1 MTQVLTAVGSMW
13 ESRIA
18 TTLEASREVQISRR
32 CADLADLL
40 AIAGAGLGEVALVS
54 SDLRGLDLSA
64 VDDLHRHGLHVV
76 GLTVSDSESEERWLR
91 SVGVDAVVPVRAGL
105 TELEAHLLARTP
117 GGLGDGAPSGS
128 EVGSR
133 AGHGAGADGGP
144 ADPFLADLAG
154 AGPTPARPGAGA
166 EEPTRPAPAPEGG
179 GRIIAVWGPTG
190 APGRTTVAVNLASE
204 IASAKTS
211 TLLVDLDTYGGS
223 VAQVLSVLD
232 EAPGVAAA
240 CRAAEQGGL
249 DVTGLARLSPQIAP
263 HLRVLTGIPKAER
276 WTELRAGSVERVLEL
291 ARVMVEVVVVDC
303 GFCLEDD
310 EELSYDTLAPRR
322 NAATLTALAMADE
335 LVAVGAADPVGL
347 QRLVRGLQEL
357 DTVSAPTPTVVV
369 NKVRAA
375 AVGPRPK
382 SSIADALSRFA
393 GVNEQSFIP
402 DDRDALDAALLTGR
416 TLEEAAPSSPAR
428 VAIAELAARLVGIP
442 TPTRRRGRRGTMD
455 S

>member
-1 MTQVLTAVGSMW
+1 
-13 ESRIA
+13 
-18 TTLEASREVQISRR
+18 
-32 CADLADLL
+32 
-40 AIAGAGLGEVALVS
+40 
-54 SDLRGLDLSA
+54 
-64 VDDLHRHGLHVV
+64 
-76 GLTVSDSESEERWLR
+76 
-91 SVGVDAVVPVRAGL
+91 
-105 TELEAHLLARTP
+105 
-117 GGLGDGAPSGS
+117 
-128 EVGSR
+128 
-133 AGHGAGADGGP
+133 
-144 ADPFLADLAG
+144 
-154 AGPTPARPGAGA
+154 
-166 EEPTRPAPAPEGG
+166 
-179 GRIIAVWGPTG
+179 
-190 APGRTTVAVNLASE
+190 VAVNLASE

>member
-1 MTQVLTAVGSMW
+1 MTQVLTAVGSLW

-18 TTLEASREVQISRR
+18 TMLEPSREVQISRR

-54 SDLRGLDLSA
+54 GDLRGLDLSA

-91 SVGVDAVVPVRAGL
+91 SVGVDAIVPVRAGL
-105 TELEAHLLARTP
+105 AEIEAQLLARTP
-117 GGLGDGAPSGS
+117 GG
-128 EVGSR
+128 
-133 AGHGAGADGGP
+133 AGATAAGGHHGGNDLW
-144 ADPFLADLAG
+144 ADAESAPTATPSVG
-154 AGPTPARPGAGA
+154 ATEPARP
-166 EEPTRPAPAPEGG
+166 TPAPEGG
-179 GRIIAVWGPTG
+179 GRIIAVWGPAG

-204 IASAKTS
+204 IAAARKS
-211 TLLVDLDTYGGS
+211 TLLVDLDTYGGA

-249 DVTGLARLSPQIAP
+249 DVTALARLSPQIAP
-263 HLRVLTGIPKAER
+263 DLRVLTGIPKAER
-276 WTELRAGSVERVLEL
+276 WTEMRAGSVERVLEL

-322 NAATLTALAMADE
+322 NAATLTALAMADD

-357 DTVSAPTPTVVV
+357 DTVTAPSPTVVV
-369 NKVRAA
+369 NKVRAS
-375 AVGPRPK
+375 AVGPRPR
-382 SSIADALSRFA
+382 SSIADALGRFA
-393 GVNEQSFIP
+393 GVSDQAFIP
-402 DDRDALDAALLTGR
+402 DDREALDAALLAGR

-428 VAIAELAARLVGIP
+428 TAIRELAMRLVGLP
-442 TPTRRRGRRGTMD
+442 SRPKRRGRRGTMD

>member
-144 ADPFLADLAG
+144 ADPFLADPSG
-154 AGPTPARPGAGA
+154 AGPTPARPGTGA
-166 EEPTRPAPAPEGG
+166 EEP
-179 GRIIAVWGPTG
+179 
-190 APGRTTVAVNLASE
+190 
-204 IASAKTS
+204 
-211 TLLVDLDTYGGS
+211 
-223 VAQVLSVLD
+223 
-232 EAPGVAAA
+232 
-240 CRAAEQGGL
+240 
-249 DVTGLARLSPQIAP
+249 
-263 HLRVLTGIPKAER
+263 
-276 WTELRAGSVERVLEL
+276 
-291 ARVMVEVVVVDC
+291 
-303 GFCLEDD
+303 
-310 EELSYDTLAPRR
+310 
-322 NAATLTALAMADE
+322 
-335 LVAVGAADPVGL
+335 
-347 QRLVRGLQEL
+347 
-357 DTVSAPTPTVVV
+357 
-369 NKVRAA
+369 
-375 AVGPRPK
+375 
-382 SSIADALSRFA
+382 
-393 GVNEQSFIP
+393 
-402 DDRDALDAALLTGR
+402 
-416 TLEEAAPSSPAR
+416 
-428 VAIAELAARLVGIP
+428 
-442 TPTRRRGRRGTMD
+442 
-455 S
+455 